1 MVSEQGQTKIAK
13 ETQIPRRIV
22 SQNLQEGGS
31 WQNKSSNLIFPVA
44 GLCKIHKEKWNSFG
58 FPMAQW
64 VKNLSAMQG
73 TQDMW
78 WVEFLGWEDPLEE
91 KMATNYSILA

>member
-1 MVSEQGQTKIAK
+1 MVS
-13 ETQIPRRIV
+13 
-22 SQNLQEGGS
+22 
-31 WQNKSSNLIFPVA
+31 
-44 GLCKIHKEKWNSFG
+44 
-58 FPMAQW
+58 PMAQW

>member
-1 MVSEQGQTKIAK
+1 
-13 ETQIPRRIV
+13 
-22 SQNLQEGGS
+22 
-31 WQNKSSNLIFPVA
+31 
-44 GLCKIHKEKWNSFG
+44 
-58 FPMAQW
+58 MAQW

-78 WVEFLGWEDPLEE
+78 WVEFLGWKDPLEE